1 MDFSKDILIS
11 YAHIDDESLM
21 EGQKG
26 WIEEFHR
33 SLDIRLSQLL
43 GEKPKIWRDLKLQGN
58 DFFGDEIV
66 DQFPY
71 VALMVSI
78 LSPRYIKSEW
88 CLKEV
93 NEFTKACEKNIGTRV
108 HNKSR
113 IFKIVKTPVDFNE
126 HPEAIRDVLGYE
138 FYAID
143 EQSGRPREF
152 GKLFGQESEL
162 AYWAKLDDVAHD
174 ISDLLHEI
182 REAQSGE
189 SSSNGSESDKIK
201 VYLAEVSS
209 DMSEY
214 RDNIKRELQDHNC
227 TIYPVQPMPLQ
238 KDDYVRVAADMM
250 KECELSVHLVGNN
263 YGIVPEGTNKSIV
276 VLQNDLSVDQSVR
289 SNLKRLIWF
298 PPMLATEDKR
308 QKEFLDDLNSGGG
321 ENNTTEL
328 LETSIEDFKFTIHN
342 HLERIR
348 EARHSN
354 EKTEEVTVEEPIAN
368 DPGGPA
374 MVYLICDQRDLD
386 HITELEDH
394 LFDQGFDVVVPV
406 FEGEESQIR
415 LDHQDNLIAC
425 DAVLI
430 YYGEG
435 NELWMRSK
443 HRELMKIAGYGRT
456 KPLECKGVYLAPPQN
471 ERKAR
476 FRAHDAIIIDGMDG
490 LKEENLAPYIAKLK
504 ALKG

>member
-11 YAHIDDESLM
+11 YAHIDDESLT

-43 GEKPKIWRDLKLQGN
+43 GEKPRIWRDLKLQGN

-66 DQFPY
+66 GQFPY
-71 VALMVSI
+71 VALMVSV
-78 LSPRYIKSEW
+78 LTPRYVKSEW

-93 NEFTKACEKNIGTRV
+93 NEFTKACEQNIGSRV
-108 HNKSR
+108 YNKSR
-113 IFKIVKTPVDFNE
+113 IFKIVKTPVDFNQ
-126 HPEAIRDVLGYE
+126 HPEPIRDVLGYE

-152 GKLFGQESEL
+152 GKLFGKDSEL

-174 ISDLLHEI
+174 ITELLQEI
-182 REAQSGE
+182 KQAEAGE
-189 SSSNGSESDKIK
+189 DQASTSEDKIK

-209 DMSEY
+209 DMLAY

-227 TIYPVQPMPLQ
+227 MIYPDQPMPLNR
-238 KDDYVRVAADMM
+238 DDYSRTVTEMI
-250 KECELSVHLVGNN
+250 KECQVAVHLVGNN

-276 VLQNDLSVDQSVR
+276 VLQNDLSVDQSAR
-289 SNLKRLIWF
+289 SDLKRLIWM
-298 PPMLATEDKR
+298 PPNLEVEDKR
-308 QKEFLDDLNSGGG
+308 QKDFIEELNGGANEQSGA
-321 ENNTTEL
+321 EL
-328 LETSIEDFKFTIHN
+328 LESSIEDFKFTVHN
-342 HLERIR
+342 HLEKVR
-348 EARHSN
+348 EAMRS
-354 EKTEEVTVEEPIAN
+354 EPEAEAAAETVAVN
-368 DPGGPA
+368 DPGAPA

-386 HITELEDH
+386 NISELEDF
-394 LFDQGFDVVVPV
+394 LFDQGNDVVVPV

-415 LDHQDNLIAC
+415 LDHQDNLKAC
-425 DAVLI
+425 DAVMI

-456 KPLECKGVYLAPPQN
+456 TPLECKGVYLAPPHN

-476 FRAHDAIIIDGMDG
+476 FRAHDAIIIDGMEG
-490 LKEENLAPYIAKLK
+490 LKAENLAPYLEKLK